1 MILSA
6 YKNQLDQ
13 LDLTKIASDFIN
25 KNNARKHIVDKFNQ
39 GLALMYIAYFRFSL
53 I

>member
-6 YKNQLDQ
+6 YKNQLGQ

-25 KNNARKHIVDKFNQ
+25 KNDARKHVSWKFN
-39 GLALMYIAYFRFSL
+39 
-53 I
+53 